1 MRKGPFLTFSVAGLG
16 ASSVLAGSLAASL
29 AGVGAA
35 AAGVAGAGLAA
46 SLPASFLT
54 AASFA
59 GASFFFGPR
68 GLLPGGRMVCRIF
81 GRRGL
86 ETKIAQNQ
94 QDEQTARQPT
104 GVTSHRYIPQG
115 VCNMSNL
122 SILLW
127 GRPDCK
133 RDPSRWGHRSGEF
146 RKGKVPA
153 RGEGSA
159 KTAESE
165 HPVSEPTMSG
175 KSWNETCL
183 RYGTARIFSR
193 KTLRR
198 VSVRENRGI
207 AFTPRPWPRIGGN
220 DLPLAE
226 ALAASHN

>member
-1 MRKGPFLTFSVAGLG
+1 MRKGPFLTFSVAGLVRLVRFG
-16 ASSVLAGSLAASL
+16 GLLGGFFGGGRRCGRRRGGRLGRLFTGVLLDC
-29 AGVGAA
+29 GVFRRGI
-35 AAGVAGAGLAA
+35 L
-46 SLPASFLT
+46 L
-54 AASFA
+54 
-59 GASFFFGPR
+59 FGPR

-193 KTLRR
+193 RR
-198 VSVRENRGI
+198 S
-207 AFTPRPWPRIGGN
+207 
-220 DLPLAE
+220 LARFR
-226 ALAASHN
+226 